1 MSQDELVPSERGL
14 WTVEVY
20 EDADGTQPFA
30 SWLNRLSEAKFVALD
45 AAIRLVLSERG
56 LDLARTE
63 WLKPLGEGLHEFR
76 VRHDAD
82 EIEQMF
88 GDLESRG
95 RPRQP
100 ILLRVF
106 VHFHGSRIVLL
117 LGGYDKG
124 RDPSDKRQE
133 REIKRGPQVSGGLAP
148 PGEGKEEG
156 QVGEWAPDLR
166 NIFTWEGL
174 TEYGENPIM
183 SGEEN

>member
-1 MSQDELVPSERGL
+1 MSQDELVPGEGGL

-45 AAIRLVLSERG
+45 AAIRLVLSEKG

-88 GDLESRG
+88 GDLESRV

-100 ILLRVF
+100 ISSASLCISMDL
-106 VHFHGSRIVLL
+106 GSRFSSAATTRA
-117 LGGYDKG
+117 GTQATRG
-124 RDPSDKRQE
+124 RSEKSNGPASPWRTGAARRRQG
-133 REIKRGPQVSGGLAP
+133 RRPGRG
-148 PGEGKEEG
+148 
-156 QVGEWAPDLR
+156 VGTGSP
-166 NIFTWEGL
+166 
-174 TEYGENPIM
+174 EYLHPVPTGILQL
-183 SGEEN
+183 